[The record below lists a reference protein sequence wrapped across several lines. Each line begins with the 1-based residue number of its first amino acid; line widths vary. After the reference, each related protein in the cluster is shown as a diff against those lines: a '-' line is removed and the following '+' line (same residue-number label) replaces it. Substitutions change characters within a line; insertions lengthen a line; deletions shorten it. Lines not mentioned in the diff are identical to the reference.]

1 MTILVV
7 GKRLGIKRDT
17 RTVLLRR
24 EVANIEVGSLSSL
37 ETDMLC

>member
-1 MTILVV
+1 MEVFAV

-24 EVANIEVGSLSSL
+24 EVANIEVASLSSL
-37 ETDMLC
+37 KSDIR

>member
-1 MTILVV
+1 MEVFTV

-37 ETDMLC
+37 ESDMR